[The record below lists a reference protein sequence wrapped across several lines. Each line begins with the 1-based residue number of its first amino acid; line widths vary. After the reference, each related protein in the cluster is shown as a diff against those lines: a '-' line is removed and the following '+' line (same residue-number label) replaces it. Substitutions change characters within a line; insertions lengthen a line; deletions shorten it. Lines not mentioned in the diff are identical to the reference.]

1 MVTTDQL
8 KPIII
13 ELKSTRDLLAQIIQ
27 ENPEGDSFVTEYL
40 EHYKACR
47 KSLEEVYDAVQES
60 DSITET
66 LKKYAFSEMN
76 FSEKF
81 FGYYD
86 DYKADRINY
95 DEFKKKILNVEIEV
109 PPEESKPAQKKSK
122 GKGKKRTSKKP
133 PKSSSKVFQSEGG
146 GVDDLLEE
154 QGNQYYYSEAQHLE
168 LAEREKINASK
179 EAGKEQAMLEQ
190 IERERLE
197 KKSKKKSK
205 PPKLPIDRTPDTPPA
220 KVARKSIQDPA
231 QQPKEETV
239 HKPVSETPRME
250 QAYED
255 IDSDN
260 EFTSPAQN
268 LIISQPPDAERIN
281 TDPSADDSHQ
291 KSGTNT
297 AKKLERE
304 NRANSESLLQNFV
317 SKIDSQIAN
326 EKENQIALITAY
338 EKKAKEAKYSKKKIT
353 EGETTKKKSLLE
365 LKAEMKA
372 LKSDLGKVVGNRK
385 KNAEKIGNLTDNLIA
400 LNKGSNAFYEKILSY
415 ETENLEIF
423 KDKKSLEM
431 EIDFIRRELVDTDKR
446 IQMEKSQPVVLEDLV
461 DSPRRENFVGD
472 AKKTVNFGA
481 GGHTLGHRQPEVIFS
496 VCNKLKVVGRCR
508 GDPQWRLHDD
518 FHKEGVRHVC
528 EH

>member
-40 EHYKACR
+40 VHYKACR
-47 KSLEEVYDAVQES
+47 KSLQEVYDAVQES
-60 DSITET
+60 DSISET

-86 DYKADRINY
+86 DYKANRIEY
-95 DEFKKKILNVEIEV
+95 DEFKRKILNVEIEV
-109 PPEESKPAQKKSK
+109 GPEESKPAQKKSK

-133 PKSSSKVFQSEGG
+133 PKASSKVFQSEGG

-154 QGNQYYYSEAQHLE
+154 QGNQYYHTEAQHLE

-197 KKSKKKSK
+197 KKAKKKSK
-205 PPKLPIDRTPDTPPA
+205 PPKLPIQRTPDTPPA
-220 KVARKSIQDPA
+220 KVARISIQDLA

-239 HKPVSETPRME
+239 HEPVPETPRMD
-250 QAYED
+250 QADDD

-260 EFTSPAQN
+260 EYTSPVPI
-268 LIISQPPDAERIN
+268 LIDTQAPNAERIN
-281 TDPSADDSHQ
+281 TDPGSDDYQQ
-291 KSGTNT
+291 KSATDT
-297 AKKLERE
+297 AKKLAHE
-304 NRANSESLLQNFV
+304 NRANNESLLQTFV
-317 SKIDSQIAN
+317 SKIDSQIAD
-326 EKENQIALITAY
+326 EQENQLALITAY
-338 EKKAKEAKYSKKKIT
+338 EKKAKEAKYSKKKII

-365 LKAEMKA
+365 LKDEMKA

-385 KNAEKIGNLTDNLIA
+385 KNAEKIGSLTDNLIA
-400 LNKGSNAFYEKILSY
+400 LNKDSNAFYEKILSY
-415 ETENLEIF
+415 ESENLEIF

-431 EIDFIRRELVDTDKR
+431 EIDFIRRELVDTDQR
-446 IQMEKSQPVVLEDLV
+446 ILIEKSQPVVLEDLV

-472 AKKTVNFGA
+472 AKKTVNFGV
-481 GGHTLGHRQPEVIFS
+481 GDQGQGQREPEVVLS
-496 VCNKLKVVGRCR
+496 GNKFGKLVEDPGRTAA
-508 GDPQWRLHDD
+508 
-518 FHKEGVRHVC
+518 ETS
-528 EH
+528 